1 MSPTSNCTSFPCKT
15 KAEGDVVGLNL
26 FGALIITKKK
36 KEKRKKK
43 KEEEESS
50 CLFPSVLAAIIF

>member
-36 KEKRKKK
+36 KKKKRK
-43 KEEEESS
+43 EST

>member
-15 KAEGDVVGLNL
+15 NAEGDVVGLNL
-26 FGALIITKKK
+26 FGALIITKNK
-36 KEKRKKK
+36 KEKRK